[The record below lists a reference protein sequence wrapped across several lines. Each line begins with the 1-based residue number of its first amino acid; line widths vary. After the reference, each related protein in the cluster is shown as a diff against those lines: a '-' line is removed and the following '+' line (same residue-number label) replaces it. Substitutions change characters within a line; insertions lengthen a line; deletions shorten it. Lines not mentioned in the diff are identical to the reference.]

1 MRTKRERGRR
11 RGGGQEGGGTTG
23 QPQSPSCRRQRQRP
37 TSCPSTRSSQSPL
50 APCHVSRPEFG
61 LCALLAVSLSVG
73 SVGDRDRAPTGPLHR
88 RVHTGCSDG
97 GGGGPADA
105 PEQSGVGTVAEGRRR
120 DVSIASPLRSRSEP
134 TISTRRMY
142 SSRSSALLAATAAA
156 AVAAAARGFLL
167 IPSYTNT
174 TTTVSS
180 YFLTC

>member
-1 MRTKRERGRR
+1 MVVPPVSHNPHPAADSANVRHHARAQGRHKAL
-11 RGGGQEGGGTTG
+11 
-23 QPQSPSCRRQRQRP
+23 
-37 TSCPSTRSSQSPL
+37 L
-50 APCHVSRPEFG
+50 APCHVSCPEFG
-61 LCALLAVSLSVG
+61 LHALLAVSLSVG
-73 SVGDRDRAPTGPLHR
+73 SVGDRDRAPTGPFHR
-88 RVHTGCSDG
+88 PVRTGCSG
-97 GGGGPADA
+97 GCGGGPADA

-142 SSRSSALLAATAAA
+142 SSSSSPLLAATAAA

-180 YFLTC
+180 YFLTR